1 MISIRLSRVGTR
13 RAPVYR
19 VVVMPKHN
27 DPWAIATEILGHY
40 NPRKNPP
47 ELVLNVERIKY
58 WLGQGAEA
66 SNTMW
71 NLLVDQKIVEGK
83 KRSVSHISGTRTK
96 KLQDEASEAKAK
108 ADEATAKAKEV
119 AEAAKAAA
127 EAPAP
132 EPEPA
137 PEAPAPEA
145 PAAEEQPAS

>member
-1 MISIRLSRVGTR
+1 MITIRLSRVGTK

-40 NPRKNPP
+40 NPRKSGLKDGSGSAGNPP

-58 WLGQGAEA
+58 WLSKGAEA

-83 KRSVSHISGTRTK
+83 KRSVSHISSTRAK
-96 KLQDEASEAKAK
+96 KLENKANEAKAK
-108 ADEATAKAKEV
+108 AQ
-119 AEAAKAAA
+119 
-127 EAPAP
+127 EAPA
-132 EPEPA
+132 
-137 PEAPAPEA
+137 
-145 PAAEEQPAS
+145 EEQLAS